1 VWTRSTGTADA
12 ALHEDFFIMQ
22 VRPTEGRNGTFTDMK
37 KAKQGAAAFSIKLES
52 DPGFQQNPPAP
63 VRIWVWL
70 ASAIFLGS
78 LFVVSAVFYVW
89 LYVGQVQNGYRLSKA
104 YEESEL
110 LSNVQ
115 RKLTIEWS
123 RFRDP
128 QFLEEI
134 GRNQFGLAPP
144 RPAQKVLMR

>member
-1 VWTRSTGTADA
+1 MKTAR
-12 ALHEDFFIMQ
+12 ES
-22 VRPTEGRNGTFTDMK
+22 VP
-37 KAKQGAAAFSIKLES
+37 AFSIKLES
-52 DPGFQQNPPAP
+52 DPGFQQKGARSVP
-63 VRIWVWL
+63 IWAWL
-70 ASAIFLGS
+70 ASATFLCAV
-78 LFVVSAVFYVW
+78 FVICAVFYVW
-89 LYVGQVQNGYRLSKA
+89 LYVEQIRNGYRLSKA

-128 QFLEEI
+128 QRLEEI

-144 RPAQKVLMR
+144 RPDQKVVMR